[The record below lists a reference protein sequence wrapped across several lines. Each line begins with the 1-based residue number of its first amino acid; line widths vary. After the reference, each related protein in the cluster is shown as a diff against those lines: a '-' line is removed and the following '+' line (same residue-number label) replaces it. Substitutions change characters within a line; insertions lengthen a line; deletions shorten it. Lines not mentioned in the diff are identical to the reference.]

1 MLLTSE
7 LIVRSNMRR
16 FYLTADQLRSCTV
29 DDEEFRHMSVLR
41 MGVGDRFIGLSDNST
56 MDNVYELTDISKKSA
71 TFKFVEQI
79 ENHANPKLNIVVFQ
93 ALAKGDKL
101 ETVTQK
107 ATELGA
113 SGICPLYLKNCDVKE
128 GSGKVNRLDKIAISA
143 TKQCGRSL
151 VPKVL
156 DTINIKG
163 LENTL
168 SDFDLIILANERED
182 KLPLIDVLNQNKSA
196 KSIAIIVG
204 PEGGFTDEEIEKII
218 SLGGK
223 SVTLGTRI
231 LRTETAGLYM
241 LSVINEVLD
250 N

>member
-1 MLLTSE
+1 
-7 LIVRSNMRR
+7 MRR
-16 FYLTADQLRSCTV
+16 FYLTEEQLRSGMV

-41 MGVGDRFIGLSDNST
+41 MSVGDRFIGISANSD
-56 MDNVYELTDISKKSA
+56 MDNIYEITEITKKSA
-71 TFKFVEQI
+71 SIKFVEQL

-113 SGICPLYLKNCDVKE
+113 SAICPLYLKNCDVKE

-143 TKQCGRSL
+143 TKQCGRSR
-151 VPKVL
+151 VPKIL
-156 DTINIKG
+156 DCVNIKTI
-163 LENTL
+163 EKAL
-168 SDFDLIILANERED
+168 SGVDLIILANERED
-182 KLPLIDVLNQNKSA
+182 RLPLLEVLNQNKSA

-204 PEGGFTDEEIEKII
+204 PEGGFTDEEIDKII

-223 SVTLGTRI
+223 SVTLGKRI

-241 LSVINEVLD
+241 LAVINEVLD